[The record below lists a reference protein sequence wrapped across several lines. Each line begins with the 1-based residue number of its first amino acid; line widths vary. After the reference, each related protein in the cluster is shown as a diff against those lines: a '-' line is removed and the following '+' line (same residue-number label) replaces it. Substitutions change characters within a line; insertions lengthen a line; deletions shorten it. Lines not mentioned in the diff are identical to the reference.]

1 MRADGASGSPTSL
14 RQKSIPAKKAW
25 ATVWEPYCRL
35 NFQCSIYKPLR
46 RGQVPPT
53 TSSPWAG
60 DDVGPHLCT
69 RLPAGGLMSANP
81 IHGKTIRWTFSDGPM
96 AKKTFE
102 HTFEK
107 DGTVTFRE
115 ITGGTEGKP
124 SRAEKSEIATV
135 GEDVYAVSYL

>member
-1 MRADGASGSPTSL
+1 
-14 RQKSIPAKKAW
+14 
-25 ATVWEPYCRL
+25 
-35 NFQCSIYKPLR
+35 
-46 RGQVPPT
+46 
-53 TSSPWAG
+53 
-60 DDVGPHLCT
+60 
-69 RLPAGGLMSANP
+69 MSANP

-135 GEDVYAVSYL
+135 GEDVYAVSYLASSGYTLTVVLDYRTGHLVAFASNEKELSVHPGTFEAVGMGDGR